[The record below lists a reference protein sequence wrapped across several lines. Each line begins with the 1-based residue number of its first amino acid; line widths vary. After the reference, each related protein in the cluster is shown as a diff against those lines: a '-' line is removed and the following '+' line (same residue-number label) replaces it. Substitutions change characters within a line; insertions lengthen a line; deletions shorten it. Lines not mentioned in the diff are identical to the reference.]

1 MVYSN
6 NVVVSV
12 QMNGS
17 FLKELSNGEVP
28 IPLGSEYV
36 IRVRNKHN
44 RQGVAKITVDGENVS
59 GGGFVVPANSYIDIE
74 RPFNV
79 AKKFKFVSLESGE
92 AIDFGKNG
100 DNSDKQK
107 GLIEV
112 HFHLEKEYKP
122 YWTNY
127 VYPYPRSL
135 YTPWSD
141 QDDYRGAVSSN
152 ASSPQ
157 VTRGKTIGASNFAQ
171 NSASYTPAIEAPSSA
186 PLEDGCT
193 VEGSD
198 SNQRFASTYVD
209 IETDFITVKLYLQG
223 YDGEQYPPVI
233 KETVEVNK
241 QKKTPSSNKLKN
253 VLNEIEELELKIAEA
268 KKKKLEKELEELKLM
283 IK

>member
-122 YWTNY
+122 LWTNY
-127 VYPYPRSL
+127 TYPYPRST
-135 YTPWSD
+135 YSSWHD
-141 QDDYRGAVSSN
+141 QCTSYGATSEN

-157 VTRGKTIGASNFAQ
+157 VTRSKTLSALNFTQNNAS
-171 NSASYTPAIEAPSSA
+171 SAPTSSAPGSA

-209 IETDFITVKLYLQG
+209 IEIDFVTVKLYLQG

-233 KETVEVNK
+233 KETVKINK

-268 KKKKLEKELEELKLM
+268 KKQKLEKELAEFK
-283 IK
+283 